1 MSTPEV
7 LGACTPIAAATCVAV
22 LPNTGSNVWVTVAM
36 SVGAGLV
43 TWAAIYKL
51 RTMSS

>member
-1 MSTPEV
+1 MYGQV
-7 LGACTPIAAATCVAV
+7 LGACAPVAAACAVAV

-43 TWAAIYKL
+43 TWAAVYKL
-51 RTMSS
+51 RTMGR